1 MDKAPIIT
9 LLTDFGTKDA
19 YVSCMKG
26 VILSICPHA
35 RIVDISH
42 EIPKFNVR
50 YGAFIL
56 MQAAPYFPEGTI
68 HVVVID
74 PGVGT
79 ERHALMIKTKR
90 YIFIGPDNGVL
101 TLAAANDGI
110 ERVVKITNEKY
121 TLIGPSKTF
130 AGREIF
136 APVAAYVA
144 RGVPIEEVGP
154 EFKRF
159 QILSVPKPTVMEDQ
173 IIGEVFVIDS
183 FGNLITNIHSSDI
196 KTRVKRG
203 QFIKVETK
211 HLTKELP
218 FVNTY
223 GDVKKGQALALVG
236 SSNFL
241 EIGINQGNASQAFK
255 AKPRDPVKIMLPP

>member
-1 MDKAPIIT
+1 
-9 LLTDFGTKDA
+9 
-19 YVSCMKG
+19 MKG

-56 MQAAPYFPEGTI
+56 KQAAPYFPEGTI
-68 HVVVID
+68 HVAVID

-79 ERHALMIKTKR
+79 KRYPLVIETKR

-110 ERVVKITNEKY
+110 KQVVKIANEKY
-121 TLIGPSKTF
+121 TFIGPSKTF

-136 APVAAYVA
+136 TPVAAHIA
-144 RGVPIEEVGP
+144 MGVPIEEIGAKL
-154 EFKRF
+154 ERF
-159 QILSVPKPTVMEDQ
+159 QTLSIPKPTITEDQ

-196 KTRVKRG
+196 EHRAKRG
-203 QFIKVETK
+203 QSIKVEVK

-223 GDVKKGQALALVG
+223 GDVKRGQALTLVG

-241 EIGINQGNASQAFK
+241 EIGINQGNASQAYK
-255 AKPRDPVKIMLPP
+255 AKPRDPVKITLPR